1 MGTKA
6 KDFGSNDR
14 VPQAE
19 GSQASG
25 PWGAVR
31 APREKGRAGFGL
43 PSSSSVRLRM
53 WGQRTT
59 PPASRVGA
67 ARYQVRVCAAAPRET
82 DPTMRRLCWCA
93 WGWSSTP
100 LGCLAGSLS
109 SVGSV

>member
-25 PWGAVR
+25 PWGAGR
-31 APREKGRAGFGL
+31 APREKGKAGFGL

-53 WGQRTT
+53 
-59 PPASRVGA
+59 
-67 ARYQVRVCAAAPRET
+67 
-82 DPTMRRLCWCA
+82 
-93 WGWSSTP
+93 
-100 LGCLAGSLS
+100 
-109 SVGSV
+109 